1 MTEGYPDVGSESQ
14 SLEIPLF
21 PRDNSPRI
29 FSLSHLDSGCLS
41 QVAQTRQIRS
51 LPDLTNN
58 SVCQCPH
65 VLVSDDDPFQNF
77 YYETL
82 FKNSIKWQEILGT
95 NENFR
100 FELFPTGETL
110 LARFD
115 KIKSCKC
122 GRTVL
127 VITDYNMGLKKLNG
141 VQTVSALRKA
151 GFAGSIILRTSEEK
165 EDLYKAHPN
174 LSEMLMSETISC
186 FVEKNNLKKAKD
198 AIQNLVK
205 KMRD

>member
-1 MTEGYPDVGSESQ
+1 VHSEEAQPRSIYNFCQKPSPLRIQKSQ
-14 SLEIPLF
+14 SATYEPIKPSKF
-21 PRDNSPRI
+21 SNNKASEKENI
-29 FSLSHLDSGCLS
+29 FQDCE
-41 QVAQTRQIRS
+41 
-51 LPDLTNN
+51 
-58 SVCQCPH
+58 CPH
-65 VLVSDDDPFQNF
+65 ILVADDDPFQNF

-82 FKNSIKWQEILGT
+82 FKTCIKWQEVLGT
-95 NENFR
+95 TENFR

-151 GFAGSIILRTSEEK
+151 GFSGSVVLRTSEEK